1 MATVNGRI
9 AGWNQVLFS
18 TKKLQTINP
27 KTYPL
32 VGRGRYDHVYL
43 LWLHWKII
51 KPGIVATLYIAIP
64 MYMF

>member
-1 MATVNGRI
+1 MIATVNGGI

-32 VGRGRYDHVYL
+32 VGRGKHDHVYR
-43 LWLHWKII
+43 LWLRWKNNQE
-51 KPGIVATLYIAIP
+51 L
-64 MYMF
+64 